1 MHRVR
6 QELSL
11 HACDACEE
19 NQEAA
24 AFDQDVL
31 NNASW
36 YGRRRVCRSCFAR
49 GFTPRDVESYP
60 CLECGDKGHLQFER
74 KTLEK
79 YKARGRPG
87 TLVCTACT
95 ARYHAIEK
103 TLANK
108 RSLRCTCKGKPKDI
122 IHDYSNDKCALHP
135 THAGEQLW
143 PGKNLGVS
151 LDEFH
156 FVKRM
161 RQK

>member
-1 MHRVR
+1 M
-6 QELSL
+6 
-11 HACDACEE
+11 ACDAC
-19 NQEAA
+19 QEHLEAAA
-24 AFDQDVL
+24 AFDD
-31 NNASW
+31 NMIHHAKWS
-36 YGRRRVCRSCFAR
+36 GRHLVCLSCVPR
-49 GFTPRDVESYP
+49 GYTPRDVESYP
-60 CLECGDKGHLQFER
+60 CFECGDKGHLQFDR
-74 KTLEK
+74 KTLEN
-79 YKARGRPG
+79 YKARGRRG

-103 TLANK
+103 KLGNK

-122 IHDYSNDKCALHP
+122 IHDYSNETCALHP

-143 PGKNLGVS
+143 PGKNMDVS